1 MEMDAVLYIDAAVV
15 TEKVLGR
22 AHKGERVVCVGEK
35 AIVTPTARD
44 YVRQHKLE
52 LVQGEAAQRLA
63 AAGGVAQE
71 VGCEHPQQCYG
82 CEKEEFGSGYAA
94 PDCCDDCAIRALQ
107 LQGKPNAG
115 CEGCNLYKTERHDSV
130 DEGDA
135 LVQQV
140 TNLVVDMLEG
150 KGK

>member
-1 MEMDAVLYIDAAVV
+1 MDAVLYIDDVVV

-22 AHKGERVVCVGEK
+22 AHKGERIVCVGEK

-52 LVQGEAAQRLA
+52 LVQGEVGQRLA
-63 AAGGVAQE
+63 AIGGVAQE
-71 VGCEHPQQCYG
+71 VDCEHPQQSYG

-94 PDCCDDCAIRALQ
+94 PGCCDDCAIRALQ
-107 LQGKPNAG
+107 LQGKSNSG
-115 CEGCNLYKTERHDSV
+115 CEGCNLHKTGCDHSANE
-130 DEGDA
+130 EDA
-135 LVQQV
+135 LVQQI
-140 TNLVVDMLEG
+140 TNLVIDMLEG